1 MSRKV
6 TIYNTIGDNA
16 KEIYSSAVNWG
27 GLQQEMNQNRIPF
40 SDLKAVVGETQVTLE
55 SSEALLPDGDFSLFL
70 MAGKVKS
77 GSDNELIDQFGG
89 IEWDEVEWDTEDEH
103 VESYI
108 FKSAKDLMIA
118 RAKKA
123 TYYLNKVVEFASNFK
138 TSSST
143 TTTLTTKDNALLNS
157 LRAEAAKLQ
166 NNLNIF
172 G

>member
-16 KEIYSSAVNWG
+16 KEIFSSADNWG
-27 GLQQEMNQNRIPF
+27 GLQQDMTRNSISFR
-40 SDLKAVVGETQVTLE
+40 DMKAVVGESQVTLE
-55 SSEALLPDGDFSLFL
+55 SSEALLPDGEFSLFL

-77 GSDNELIDQFGG
+77 GSDEDLIDTEEG
-89 IEWDEVEWDTEDEH
+89 IEWDEVDWNNEENH
-103 VESYI
+103 VEEYS
-108 FKSAKDLMIA
+108 FSSAKDLMIA

-123 TYYLNKVVEFASNFK
+123 SYYLDKVVQFVISSR

-143 TTTLTTKDNALLNS
+143 TTTMSTKDNALLNS

-166 NNLNIF
+166 SNLNIF

>member
-16 KEIYSSAVNWG
+16 REIYTSANNWG
-27 GLQQEMNQNRIPF
+27 GLSQDMDRNNIPHR
-40 SDLKAVVGETQVTLE
+40 DMKAVVGESQVTLE
-55 SSEALLPDGDFSLFL
+55 SSEAVLPEGEFSLFL

-77 GSDNELIDQFGG
+77 GNDEDLIDGENG
-89 IEWDEVEWDTEDEH
+89 IEWNDADWSDEDEH
-103 VESYI
+103 VEDYS
-108 FKSAKDLMIA
+108 FASAKDLMIA

-123 TYYLNKVVEFASNFK
+123 SYYLDKVVEFVIASR

-143 TTTLTTKDNALLNS
+143 TTTMTTKDNALLSS